1 MRSKSSLFLIC
12 FIIGFKNLGTSEA
25 VEAPVVQT
33 KLGALEGEHMLVKG
47 SATLVHSYL
56 GVPFAK
62 PPLGPLRLAP
72 PKPVERWEG
81 VKKATKQPLMCV
93 QDRNITVTLLSDF
106 SMSMDVP
113 DVSEDCLYL
122 NIYTPSKPGEDA
134 KLPVMVW
141 IHGGG
146 FIMGSASLSD
156 GSVLAAY
163 QNVVVVL
170 IQYRL
175 GLLGF
180 LSTGD
185 EHAPGNYGL
194 LDQVAAL
201 RWVQEHIHNFGGDPN
216 SVTIFGESA
225 GGMSVS
231 LQVLSPWSTGLFH
244 RAVAQS
250 GSAALDSIVN
260 PNPLQVAKQV
270 ANASGCDMSSTKK
283 IVECIKQWS
292 TEDVIAF
299 VNEPSN
305 AMLEFGVTLDG
316 SFLLKSVME
325 LLRNKEFDKVPL
337 MTGVTNDECGW
348 LLFKMLSPPGWE
360 DGMDREQLPPFFE
373 RLYPVAREKWVK
385 ELILDEYIGT
395 SSDRI
400 KIRDGFRELL
410 GDVIFNI
417 PALELAN
424 YHREVAP
431 VYFYELQHPP
441 NIVQKKRPSFVGADH
456 GDDLAFVFGECF
468 ANGHIK
474 VNGQFTEAEDE
485 LCRKIMSYWGN
496 FARTGSPNG
505 PGLTPWPEFGDEAEY
520 LGIGLE
526 QRPGTNLKEKRYLFL
541 TGTIP
546 EMLRVRKGREHTE
559 L

>member
-1 MRSKSSLFLIC
+1 MGGKSGLLVIC
-12 FIIGFKNLGTSEA
+12 ITIVLKNLSASTA
-25 VEAPVVQT
+25 TNAPVVQT
-33 KLGALEGEHMLVKG
+33 KLGALEGEYMLVKG

-72 PKPVERWEG
+72 PEPVERWEG
-81 VKKATKQPLMCV
+81 VKKATEQPPMCMQDVQLIRTLMS
-93 QDRNITVTLLSDF
+93 NLSF
-106 SMSMDVP
+106 TMEVP
-113 DVSEDCLYL
+113 DISEDCLYL

-134 KLPVMVW
+134 RLPVMVW

-146 FIMGSASLSD
+146 LTMGSASITD
-156 GSVLAAY
+156 GSVLASY

-175 GLLGF
+175 GMLGF

-185 EHAPGNYGL
+185 EHAPGNYGV

-225 GGMSVS
+225 GGVSVS
-231 LQVLSPWSTGLFH
+231 LQLLSPLSAGLFH
-244 RAVAQS
+244 RAIAQS
-250 GSAALDSIVN
+250 GVALMDGVLN
-260 PNPLQVAKQV
+260 PNPYPMAQHV
-270 ANASGCDMSSTKK
+270 ANTTGCDISSTKK
-283 IVECIKQWS
+283 VVECIKQWS
-292 TEDVIAF
+292 TEDVVAF
-299 VNEPSN
+299 VSEPSN
-305 AMLEFGVTLDG
+305 AMLTFGITVDGKFLPKPVKELMKNQEFQ
-316 SFLLKSVME
+316 KM
-325 LLRNKEFDKVPL
+325 PL
-337 MTGVTNDECGW
+337 MTGVTNDEAGW
-348 LLFKMLSPPGWE
+348 LLLRHFAPPGWA
-360 DGMDREQLPPFFE
+360 DGMDRDHVRPALEF
-373 RLYPVAREKWVK
+373 YPDASETWIK

-395 SSDRI
+395 SGDRI
-400 KIRDGFRELL
+400 KIRDGFRELFA
-410 GDVIFNI
+410 DIMFNI
-417 PALELAN
+417 PALKLAN
-424 YHREVAP
+424 HHSEAAP

-441 NIVQKKRPSFVGADH
+441 SIVQKTRPSFVGADH
-456 GDDLAFVFGECF
+456 GDDLPFVFGACF

-474 VNGQFTEAEDE
+474 IIGQFTEAEDQ
-485 LCRKIMSYWGN
+485 LCRNVMSYWGN

-526 QRPGTNLKEKRYLFL
+526 QRPGKNLKGKRYLFM
-541 TGTIP
+541 TKTIP
-546 EMLRVRKGREHTE
+546 EMVRVRKGREHTE